1 MYIRGYDEDYK
12 EGVSLSLENTVLGNH
27 SWMKE
32 PSWKSR
38 FPEEKFQ
45 QMEQNKMHLEQFD
58 FTCIIYN
65 PMQLVIYPVG

>member
-1 MYIRGYDEDYK
+1 MYIHGYDEDYE

-32 PSWKSR
+32 PLWKSR

-45 QMEQNKMHLEQFD
+45 QMEQNK
-58 FTCIIYN
+58 TK
-65 PMQLVIYPVG
+65 